1 LALRAH
7 RVVSKDHLLTI
18 ISPWDRDM
26 TMNNVESLI
35 SRLRAKLAGQSSIST
50 LRGFGYRLDDER

>member
-1 LALRAH
+1 
-7 RVVSKDHLLTI
+7 
-18 ISPWDRDM
+18 
-26 TMNNVESLI
+26 NNVESLI